1 MFFYFFPSSIRLL
14 LFIISVI
21 FNTLCFQLSVFIVFN
36 GLDFLIFRVQSIF
49 FASLSLSS
57 SPVQRTEENLYNRDF
72 LCDFLCFV
80 VFSLFSSIFFFSHFI
95 ILHRLILLFV
105 FFGLVCFISKRN
117 RNSFDD
123 LWKMRAKKLFFVR
136 LCSCSCAWLCFIYNS
151 SFHIETDTLT
161 RHVLGFFI
169 MFD

>member
-57 SPVQRTEENLYNRDF
+57 SPFQCTQENLYNRDF

-80 VFSLFSSIFFFSHFI
+80 VFSLFSSIFFFP
-95 ILHRLILLFV
+95 ILLFSIV
-105 FFGLVCFISKRN
+105 LYYYLFSLVWFALFPSEIGIHLTICEKCERENFFLFACVLVP
-117 RNSFDD
+117 
-123 LWKMRAKKLFFVR
+123 VR
-136 LCSCSCAWLCFIYNS
+136 GCVS
-151 SFHIETDTLT
+151 STIPVSTLKPT
-161 RHVLGFFI
+161 HSHD
-169 MFD
+169 MF